1 MPEPLERMVYCST
14 ANVPTDSLYFI
25 ADILSVSQRNNERD
39 GLTGAL
45 AISDGWF
52 LQVLEG
58 RSSALDNLLRRLKT
72 DTRHRDV
79 VILSRHRV
87 VGRLFAEWS
96 MHSARIT
103 PAIGDDLRLLI
114 DECRVSPE
122 DATAALL
129 KLVSTMSGP
138 APS

>member
-1 MPEPLERMVYCST
+1 MSQPLERMVYCSA
-14 ANVPTDSLYFI
+14 ANVPTDSLFLI

-58 RSSALDNLLRRLKT
+58 PPTALDGLLRRLNA
-72 DTRHRDV
+72 DTRHRDL
-79 VILSRHRV
+79 VILSRKRV
-87 VGRLFAEWS
+87 LGRLFAEWS

-103 PAIGDDLRLLI
+103 PSIGADLRSMI

-129 KLVSTMSGP
+129 KVVTASP
-138 APS
+138 ATP